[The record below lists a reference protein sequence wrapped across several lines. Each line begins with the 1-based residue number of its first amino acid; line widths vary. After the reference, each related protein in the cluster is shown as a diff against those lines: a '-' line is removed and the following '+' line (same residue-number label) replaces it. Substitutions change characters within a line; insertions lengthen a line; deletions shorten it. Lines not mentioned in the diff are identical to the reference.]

1 MKRRLLPSLLLL
13 AAALPLQAAQMQ
25 VQAISRTS
33 GATPVPVIGSILQP
47 LNVFTNPTLAA
58 PRLSSL
64 WSAMPFAP
72 APSLQA
78 QTPQVNQTAQT
89 QVQAV
94 PVQAGL
100 AVVAEKLSSLQQDS
114 KVSGETASLQAAR
127 TFDGQASAPAV
138 QAQADA
144 APPDSPAP
152 TAAATAPRPLRLIIT
167 GPPGSGKGTYSAKI
181 AAEYGVVHISVGEL
195 LRAYA
200 KNNPKVAAVMAQGK
214 LVDSQ
219 LVLDVVRQ
227 RLAQDDIKQR
237 GFILDGFPRRPNEGA
252 ALQDMLGDAGVD
264 GIIELHVPEAELLR
278 RILARGRADDKPD
291 VFRDR
296 MQIYREQT
304 IPAVELFKHGAP
316 VLSPEVSGSGI
327 EANYARV
334 KAALSGLLDK
344 LVGR

>member
-1 MKRRLLPSLLLL
+1 MRRRLLLSLLLL
-13 AAALPLQAAQMQ
+13 AAAIPLRAAQMQ
-25 VQAISRTS
+25 VQTVSRVN
-33 GATPVPVIGSILQP
+33 PVSPLPVIGSRLQP
-47 LNVFTNPTLAA
+47 LNVFTNATLAA
-58 PRLSSL
+58 PQLSSL

-114 KVSGETASLQAAR
+114 KISGETASLQAAR
-127 TFDGQASAPAV
+127 TFDGQAASLGSPSPE
-138 QAQADA
+138 AQAVL
-144 APPDSPAP
+144 PSPEG
-152 TAAATAPRPLRLIIT
+152 TAATTPRPLRLIIT
-167 GPPGSGKGTYSAKI
+167 GPPGSGKGTYAAKI
-181 AAEYGVVHISVGEL
+181 AAEYGTVHISVGEL

-227 RLAQDDIKQR
+227 RLAQNDIKER

-334 KAALSGLLDK
+334 KAALGGLLDK

>member
-1 MKRRLLPSLLLL
+1 M
-13 AAALPLQAAQMQ
+13 
-25 VQAISRTS
+25 
-33 GATPVPVIGSILQP
+33 
-47 LNVFTNPTLAA
+47 
-58 PRLSSL
+58 
-64 WSAMPFAP
+64 
-72 APSLQA
+72 
-78 QTPQVNQTAQT
+78 
-89 QVQAV
+89 
-94 PVQAGL
+94 
-100 AVVAEKLSSLQQDS
+100 
-114 KVSGETASLQAAR
+114 
-127 TFDGQASAPAV
+127 
-138 QAQADA
+138 
-144 APPDSPAP
+144 
-152 TAAATAPRPLRLIIT
+152 RLIIT
-167 GPPGSGKGTYSAKI
+167 GPPGSGKGTYAAKI
-181 AAEYGVVHISVGEL
+181 AAEYGTVHISVGEL

-227 RLAQDDIKQR
+227 RLAQDDIKER

-252 ALQDMLGDAGVD
+252 ALQDMLGDAGID